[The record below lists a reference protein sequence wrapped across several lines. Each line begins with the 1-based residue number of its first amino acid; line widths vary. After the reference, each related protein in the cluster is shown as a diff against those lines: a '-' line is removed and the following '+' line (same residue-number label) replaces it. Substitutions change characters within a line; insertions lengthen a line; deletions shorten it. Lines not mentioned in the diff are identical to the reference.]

1 MLLFV
6 RLRLCWGRPDI
17 IRTLQLTPGVSAG
30 TEGISGLY
38 VRGGNSDENLFLVDG
53 NPVYQVNHIGG
64 FFSAFNNE
72 AIKGMNFFKA
82 GFPARLR
89 RTPFFGG
96 GCAYQGGEY
105 ERVSWSRLF
114 RVGFR

>member
-1 MLLFV
+1 M
-6 RLRLCWGRPDI
+6 
-17 IRTLQLTPGVSAG
+17 SAG

-72 AIKGMNFFKA
+72 AIKSMNFFKA
-82 GFPARLR
+82 GFPARYGGRFLR
-89 RTPFFGG
+89 WWMCIPRR
-96 GCAYQGGEY
+96 EY
-105 ERVSWSRLF
+105 ERISWIRLF